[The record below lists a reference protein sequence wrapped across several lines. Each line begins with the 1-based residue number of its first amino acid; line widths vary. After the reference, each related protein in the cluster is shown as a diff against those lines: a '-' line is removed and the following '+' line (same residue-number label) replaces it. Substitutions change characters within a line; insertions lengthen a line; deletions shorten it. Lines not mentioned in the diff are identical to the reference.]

1 MPLGPRLLLAPLLL
15 AVLSLAAC
23 GQDDPVRL
31 EVTVQDW
38 TGWSREQPD
47 PVVATHE
54 LAEGDTFTV
63 DVIGEDELV
72 VTVVQ
77 VDDGEVALE
86 TSAPMASEDEDG
98 GSDITDP
105 RTEFSLDRGGSVE
118 FGTPTLDGG
127 TTVTVAEQ

>member
-1 MPLGPRLLLAPLLL
+1 MALGPRPLLAPLLL
-15 AVLSLAAC
+15 ALLPLAAC
-23 GQDDPVRL
+23 GDDGPVRL

-38 TGWSREQPD
+38 TGWSREQPQ

-63 DVIGEDELV
+63 EVIGDDDLV

-86 TSAPMASEDEDG
+86 TSAPMTADG
-98 GSDITDP
+98 GSIRDP
-105 RTEFSLDRGGSVE
+105 RTSFSLDRDGSVS

-127 TTVTVAEQ
+127 TTVTVAER